1 MKKLLVALLVL
12 ASVAAPIIAGGQQ
25 GSEPTGPVTISLWT
39 QEGQSEN
46 ALQWVEQMAA
56 DYSAMHE
63 NVTIEVLNK
72 DTEALREDFQT
83 AALAG
88 TSPDLLWS
96 VSDHAG
102 PFTTAGLIQPVDGF
116 FDMSKT
122 VESVVMNGQTWAVPI
137 NAGNHLMLMA
147 NKQFV
152 SELPKTTDEFIEL
165 AKSLTEGDMYGLA
178 YNLGEAFWLAPW
190 LGGFG
195 GKVFAED
202 GVTPTLDTDAMLNT
216 LKFMRSL
223 KFDHGVTPTES
234 DYAVADTLFKEGKAA
249 MIINGDW
256 SVGGYKDVLGDDLII
271 GRLPKVSSTGKYPAP
286 YTSGKYFFVPAD
298 LASEKEAAV
307 KGFIEYVLSEEQQLL
322 MLDTMSRLPA
332 LKSVLSNPA
341 ITNDPLMKGSV
352 AQMEVGTPM
361 PTVLEMR
368 AVWDAINPELSA
380 VMAGSETPEEAI
392 KKMQEAAVNGIA
404 NQK

>member
-12 ASVAAPIIAGGQQ
+12 ATVASTFIGCKKA
-25 GSEPTGPVTISLWT
+25 EPAGPVTVSLWT
-39 QEGQSEN
+39 KEGEAEG
-46 ALQWVEQMAA
+46 ALQWVKAMAE
-56 DYSAMHE
+56 DFSAANE
-63 NVTIEVLNK
+63 NITVEVLNK
-72 DTEALREDFQT
+72 ETEALREDFQT

-88 TSPDLLWS
+88 TSPDLLWT

-102 PFTTAGLIQPVDGF
+102 PFTTAGLIQPVDNF
-116 FDMSKT
+116 ADMTKY
-122 VESVVMNGQTWAVPI
+122 VESVVMNGDTWAVPI
-137 NAGNHLMLMA
+137 SSGNHLMLMV
-147 NKQFV
+147 NKKYV
-152 SELPKTTDEFIEL
+152 SSFPATTDEFL
-165 AKSLTEGDMYGLA
+165 DVAKSLTKDDMYGLA

-202 GVTPTLDTDAMLNT
+202 GVTPTLDTPAMVNT
-216 LKFMRSL
+216 LTFLSEL
-223 KFDHGVTPTES
+223 KSKHGVVPTEA

-249 MIINGDW
+249 MLINGDW
-256 SVGGYKDVLGDDLII
+256 SIGGYKEALGDDLMI
-271 GRLPKVSSTGKYPAP
+271 GRLPKVSATGNWPAP
-286 YTSGKYFFVPAD
+286 YTAGAYFMIPAD
-298 LASEKEAAV
+298 LPTEKEAAV
-307 KGFIEYVLSEEQQLL
+307 KAFIAYVTSEEQQAVQ
-322 MLDTMSRLPA
+322 LDKMSRLPG
-332 LKSVLSNPA
+332 LKAALSNPA
-341 ITNDPLMKGSV
+341 ITSDALLKGSV

-380 VMAGSETPEEAI
+380 VMAGSETPEEAA

>member
-1 MKKLLVALLVL
+1 MN
-12 ASVAAPIIAGGQQ
+12 P
-25 GSEPTGPVTISLWT
+25 
-39 QEGQSEN
+39 
-46 ALQWVEQMAA
+46 
-56 DYSAMHE
+56 

-72 DTEALREDFQT
+72 ETEALREDFQT

-88 TSPDLLWS
+88 TAPDLLWS

-102 PFTTAGLIQPVDGF
+102 PFTTAGLIQPVDNF

-122 VESVVMNGQTWAVPI
+122 VESVVMNGKTWAVPI

-147 NKQFV
+147 NKKFI
-152 SELPKTTDEFIEL
+152 SKLPETTDEFVEV
-165 AKSLTEGDMYGLA
+165 AKSFTKGDTYGLV

-190 LGGFG
+190 LGGFS
-195 GKVFAED
+195 GKVFAAD
-202 GVTPTLDTDAMLNT
+202 GVTPTLDTPAMLNT
-216 LKFMRSL
+216 LKFLRSL
-223 KFDHGVTPTES
+223 KFDHKVTPTEA

-249 MIINGDW
+249 MLINGDW
-256 SVGGYKDVLGDDLII
+256 SIGGYKELLGDDLLI

-286 YTSGKYFFVPAD
+286 YTSGKYFFIPAD
-298 LASEKEAAV
+298 LAAEKEAAV
-307 KGFIEYVLSEEQQLL
+307 KGFITYVLSEEQQLI
-322 MLDTMSRLPA
+322 MLDKMSRLPA
-332 LKSVLSNPA
+332 LKSALTNPA

-380 VMAGSETPEEAI
+380 VMAGSETPEEAV